1 MEKFDELIKSPTP
14 ILIDFFAEW
23 CGPCKAMKPVL
34 EEVKREVGESARI
47 IKIDIDKFGA
57 LAVQYNIQS
66 VPTFMLFKNGES
78 VWRQSGAM
86 PAKNLIDIIKQHI

>member
-14 ILIDFFAEW
+14 VLIDFFAEW

-34 EEVKREVGESARI
+34 EEVKKEVGESARI
-47 IKIDIDKFGA
+47 IKIDIDKFGT
-57 LAVQYNIQS
+57 LATQYNIQS